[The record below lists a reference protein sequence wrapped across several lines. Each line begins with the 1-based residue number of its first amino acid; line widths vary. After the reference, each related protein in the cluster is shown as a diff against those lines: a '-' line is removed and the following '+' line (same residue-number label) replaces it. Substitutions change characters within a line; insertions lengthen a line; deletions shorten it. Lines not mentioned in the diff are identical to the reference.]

1 MAQINFKKDRFRGR
15 FTYSAHDIYEHSDIE
30 LDWDFGTFSDF
41 IYYMKAYIEKDYD
54 KLMDG
59 CDGLEEID
67 LIGITFNARE
77 GSESFSIDM
86 FDGWE
91 RATMIFDEG
100 KFGDINLD
108 KLKRIKDIINE

>member
-15 FTYSAHDIYEHSDIE
+15 FTYSAYDSDENDGIE

-41 IYYMKAYIEKDYD
+41 MYYMKAYIEKDYN

-59 CDGLEEID
+59 CEYLENID
-67 LIGITFNARE
+67 LIGITFNAKD
-77 GSESFSIDM
+77 GSESFSVDM
-86 FDGWE
+86 FDGWQ
-91 RATMIFDEG
+91 RATMIFDES
-100 KFGDINLD
+100 KFGDINLN